1 MFHGRDGLLGVGGVE
16 LLDVFSKALQFLL
29 AEFVT
34 PGRTKEGGKRPL
46 KDCVIG
52 YISGNFA
59 SLKSSFIHERQF
71 FRASE
76 PKEIRQPLQKSDIAR
91 RRIHTAF
98 DLAPIA
104 GIKAVLRAEVA

>member
-1 MFHGRDGLLGVGGVE
+1 MFHGWDGLRGVGGVE
-16 LLDVFSKALQFLL
+16 LLDVLSKALQFLL

-34 PGRTKEGGKRPL
+34 PGRTKEGWKRPL

-52 YISGNFA
+52 YISRNFA

-76 PKEIRQPLQKSDIAR
+76 PKEIR
-91 RRIHTAF
+91 
-98 DLAPIA
+98 
-104 GIKAVLRAEVA
+104 